1 MSLRILG
8 GSAKGRVIQVPESAR
23 PSGARV
29 RKSLFDMLASRAP
42 EGRFPQFLDL
52 HGGSGAIGLEAAS
65 RGYQVTLVDKEA
77 RAVRTLEQNARH
89 LQVRVK
95 VIRGDS
101 EALLDKLGRFD
112 IVYCDPPYD
121 QDIPALTQKILE
133 SPVVH
138 EGGVLICQHPR
149 QVILPENQ
157 AYEQQIRKQG
167 SNTLTL
173 YWRVKLE
180 V

>member
-1 MSLRILG
+1 MRILG
-8 GSAKGRVIQVPESAR
+8 GSAKGRAIQVPESAR

-29 RKSLFDMLASRAP
+29 RKSLFDILAARAP

-77 RAVRTLEQNARH
+77 RAVRTLENNARH
-89 LQVRVK
+89 LQLRVK

-101 EALLDKLGRFD
+101 GALLDQLGRFD
-112 IVYCDPPYD
+112 VVYCDPPYE
-121 QDIPALTQKILE
+121 QDIPALTQNILE
-133 SPVVH
+133 SQVVK
-138 EGGVLICQHPR
+138 EGGLLICQHPK
-149 QVILPENQ
+149 QVELPEHETYDSQ
-157 AYEQQIRKQG
+157 VRRQG

-180 V
+180 P